1 MSFLYRIIHKPL
13 AIQCIN
19 GVQFHPP
26 PISGEG
32 ADIEYLMSCW
42 DEGNQ
47 TEGGSCLRPSSLLLR
62 TSTLWLPSVLL
73 SASPLWISGSHRQWW
88 NTLPRTRWRSEA
100 LAGILFRRRAHKQNV
115 SWEIKA
121 IKEVMLA
128 RLFKSCPAA
137 KRGERQT
144 KEITWGEQR

>member
-1 MSFLYRIIHKPL
+1 MESNF
-13 AIQCIN
+13 A
-19 GVQFHPP
+19 PP
-26 PISGEG
+26 PLSGEG

-73 SASPLWISGSHRQWW
+73 SASPLWFLGSHRRWW
-88 NTLPRTRWRSEA
+88 NTLPRARLCSEA
-100 LAGILFRRRAHKQNV
+100 LAGILFRGRDQQDV
-115 SWEIKA
+115 SWEIKE
-121 IKEVMLA
+121 IKEVMLV

-137 KRGERQT
+137 NRGERQT

>member
-1 MSFLYRIIHKPL
+1 MESDFT
-13 AIQCIN
+13 
-19 GVQFHPP
+19 P

-47 TEGGSCLRPSSLLLR
+47 TEGGSCLCPSSLLLR

-73 SASPLWISGSHRQWW
+73 SASPLWFSGSHRRWW
-88 NTLPRTRWRSEA
+88 NTLPRARLCSEA
-100 LAGILFRRRAHKQNV
+100 LAGILFRRRAHRQNV
-115 SWEIKA
+115 SQEIKE
-121 IKEVMLA
+121 IKEVMLV

-137 KRGERQT
+137 NRGEGQT
-144 KEITWGEQR
+144 KEITWGERR